1 MMAVCW
7 RASLSHRSLRGSPAW
22 PFTCWKVTVP
32 PIALIAVDLEQA
44 GGDQVGVL
52 LDLVAGESADGVQR
66 IGVDR

>member
-32 PIALIAVDLEQA
+32 PIALIASILSRPAVIRSA
-44 GGDQVGVL
+44 FL
-52 LDLVAGESADGVQR
+52 LILLPVKAPMA
-66 IGVDR
+66 